1 VTRANAIPLAGST
14 LILVAAMLI
23 GPHSCEAGAG
33 NGYLA
38 VGAVAM
44 LGCLIAPFL
53 GRGAP
58 AKGRG
63 GVALRGSL
71 ICGGVWIL
79 GLVLGG
85 FRIMC
90 RLF

>member
-1 VTRANAIPLAGST
+1 VTRANAVALAGST

-23 GPHSCEAGAG
+23 GPRSCESGAS
-33 NGYLA
+33 NGYLLI
-38 VGAVAM
+38 GGVAM

-58 AKGRG
+58 VAGRG
-63 GVALRGSL
+63 RVALRGAL
-71 ICGGVWIL
+71 ICGGVWML